1 MKKLYQGKGRRVHP
15 APADAAL
22 PAAVLALASALTAEE
37 QEVLAYL
44 LSCGGAA
51 GGRPRR
57 RRGPHPPE
65 MGCGCFGCYKSFWA
79 RWDASPN
86 RHLIHHII
94 DAVEEGGGGGGSG
107 GPPRRGPSR
116 RRRRGRRGSDAAD
129 YEDTGEVDASA
140 DHHQHHPGCDGGRDH
155 HGEYEGDG
163 DDEEEEVASSMDGD
177 EDDASV
183 ASEGDCTGG
192 SAEKSTVGRL
202 VRFIGEKVWG
212 AWN

>member
-15 APADAAL
+15 APAAGAAL
-22 PAAVLALASALTAEE
+22 PVAVLALASALTAEE

-51 GGRPRR
+51 ARPRR
-57 RRGPHPPE
+57 RGAHPPE
-65 MGCGCFGCYKSFWA
+65 MGCACFGCYKSFWA

-86 RHLIHHII
+86 RHLIHRII
-94 DAVEEGGGGGGSG
+94 DAVEEGGGNG
-107 GPPRRGPSR
+107 GPPSRPSR
-116 RRRRGRRGSDAAD
+116 RRRRGRRAADEDAA
-129 YEDTGEVDASA
+129 EDRAGVDHRPDAGSYRH
-140 DHHQHHPGCDGGRDH
+140 D
-155 HGEYEGDG
+155 EYEGDG
-163 DDEEEEVASSMDGD
+163 DEEEEEAGSSSSMDGD

-183 ASEGDCTGG
+183 ATSEGDCSGGGEG

-212 AWN
+212 PWN